1 MLQRSISADE
11 CRMNPQSD
19 RSTNSSA
26 RQPTRT
32 SEELRA
38 LAAWYR
44 DYAELAGSPVIWDYR
59 FSTAEDLERLAANLD
74 SKETAPLA
82 V

>member
-1 MLQRSISADE
+1 
-11 CRMNPQSD
+11 
-19 RSTNSSA
+19 
-26 RQPTRT
+26 
-32 SEELRA
+32 
-38 LAAWYR
+38 
-44 DYAELAGSPVIWDYR
+44 VIWDYR